1 MDYSGKD
8 IIWLQAEKKRLL
20 EEFDEMFGARI
31 SLISD
36 EIREVNTA
44 ISKRQKERK
53 EFEHNK
59 VLRELNIKR

>member
-1 MDYSGKD
+1 
-8 IIWLQAEKKRLL
+8 
-20 EEFDEMFGARI
+20 MFGARI